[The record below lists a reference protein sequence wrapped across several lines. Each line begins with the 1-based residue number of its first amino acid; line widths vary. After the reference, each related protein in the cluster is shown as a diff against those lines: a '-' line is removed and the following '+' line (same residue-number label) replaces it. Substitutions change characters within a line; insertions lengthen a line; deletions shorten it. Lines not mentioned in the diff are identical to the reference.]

1 MLNKT
6 QVNHIMENMPEQ
18 FSVDQL
24 LDKLVFVD
32 KIENGISQSK
42 NGQVNSKEQ
51 VKKKLGKWLK

>member
-51 VKKKLGKWLK
+51 VKQKLGKWLK